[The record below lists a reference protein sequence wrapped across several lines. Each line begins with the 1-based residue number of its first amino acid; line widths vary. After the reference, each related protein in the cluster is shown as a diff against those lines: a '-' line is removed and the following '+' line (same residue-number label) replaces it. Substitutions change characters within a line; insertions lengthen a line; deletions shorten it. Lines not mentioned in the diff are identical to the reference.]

1 MENVFR
7 YLTGLRTYL
16 NTLIETGEAEKLMKS
31 EIDTKTYQSD
41 RWWMLANRCVKSYE
55 VLNDCFVESLNLM
68 GGEISMELVKRDS
81 NGQIKLYE
89 QLFDI
94 INEFRT
100 VFNSFNETE
109 GFSEDQL
116 GSKFK
121 KIKNPDD
128 AGAMIEKEISNNYS
142 LFLLADDLSL
152 KINSVQI
159 IINERFKFID
169 LKTYFSSAR
178 SVQILPV
185 KKQRTPPATLE
196 EIFIN
201 DLNKVSIIRSAI
213 SDLSITKDCSD
224 RIITGFIDGCK
235 KSHSLPDI
243 NTTDL
248 MKVIYNEVGKAFE
261 NKSKPRYDKAPY
273 QKSFNATKTYFGYG
287 VK

>member
-31 EIDTKTYQSD
+31 EIDTKTYQRD
-41 RWWMLANRCVKSYE
+41 KWWTLAKRCVKSYE
-55 VLNDCFVESLNLM
+55 VLNDYYVESMNLM
-68 GGEISMELVKRDS
+68 GNDISMELVKRDL

-89 QLFDI
+89 QLFDS

-109 GFSEDQL
+109 GFSEYQL
-116 GSKFK
+116 GSKFT
-121 KIKNPDD
+121 KIKIPDD
-128 AGAMIEKEISNNYS
+128 AGAMIKKEISYNYS

-152 KINSVQI
+152 KINSVQTT
-159 IINERFKFID
+159 INERFKFID
-169 LKTYFSSAR
+169 VKTYFSSACR
-178 SVQILPV
+178 VQILPV

-196 EIFIN
+196 EIFMN
-201 DLNKVSIIRSAI
+201 DLNKISIIKSAI

-224 RIITGFIDGCK
+224 RTITGFIDGCK
-235 KSHSLPDI
+235 QSYSLPNI

-248 MKVIYNEVGKAFE
+248 MKVIYNELGKAFE
-261 NKSKPRYDKAPY
+261 TKSKPRYDKAPY
-273 QKSFNATKTYFGYG
+273 QKSFKATKIYFGSG